1 MPDWLPTQT
10 LVTLLVLAPVVG
22 SFLGV
27 LVRRLPTGRSVVVGR
42 SACEAC
48 GHSLGVA
55 ELVPLASFVW
65 LRGRCRVCRA
75 RIYWMHPAIELASL
89 AVVLIVAAVIGQAD
103 GPLVAGCLLGWTL
116 LALAWIDAECLVLPD
131 VLTLPLV
138 LLGLGA
144 TLVLDPGDLAGHA
157 VAAVLGYGSFALVA
171 AWYRWRRGRDGMGMG
186 DAKLMAAA
194 GAWVGVP
201 GLAPVM
207 LGGALLGLAFAGV
220 QRLRGRVVG
229 VGTRIPFGP
238 SLAAALWLEWLLLAR
253 P

>member
-48 GHSLGVA
+48 GHPLGVA

-65 LRGRCRVCRA
+65 LRGRCRACRA
-75 RIYWMHPAIELASL
+75 RIHWMHPAIELASL
-89 AVVLIVAAVIGQAD
+89 AVVLIVAAVVGQAD

-116 LALAWIDAECLVLPD
+116 LALAWIDAGYLVLPD

-144 TLVLDPGDLAGHA
+144 TLVLDPDDLAGHA
-157 VAAVLGYGSFALVA
+157 AAAVLGYGSFALVA

-220 QRLRGRVVG
+220 QRLRGRVMG